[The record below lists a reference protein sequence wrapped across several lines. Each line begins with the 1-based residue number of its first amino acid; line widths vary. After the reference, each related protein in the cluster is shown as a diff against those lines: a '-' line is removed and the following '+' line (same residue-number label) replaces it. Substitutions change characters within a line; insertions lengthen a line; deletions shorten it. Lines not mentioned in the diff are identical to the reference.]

1 MTWRRNRWLI
11 LAALLLAAATPGR
24 AQQLLGQTEAMRD
37 SKSAGCTASGCHV
50 GIEPMHASAAV
61 RLGCT
66 DCHGGDASATSKA
79 AAHVFPKYPKRW
91 SSSANPERTYTLLND
106 ERPEFVRFIN
116 PGDLRAAPKTCG
128 SSGCH
133 ADVVY
138 KVERSLMTHGAF
150 LWGAALYNN
159 GAYPLN
165 QDFHFGPGTA
175 TVYTR
180 VAPNT
185 TSFRAEPCT
194 SPPPI
199 GARARPSAHR
209 RWLSGLN
216 GAPADT
222 APAKPFWSQKLL
234 ILARATLPT
243 GHRQRP
249 DPPQHVAKQP
259 PVQMSLR
266 Q

>member
-1 MTWRRNRWLI
+1 MTGWTHRRLI
-11 LAALLLAAATPGR
+11 LPVLLIAAAASGR
-24 AQQLLGQTEAMRD
+24 AQSLVGQTAAMRE
-37 SKSAGCTASGCHV
+37 SKSAGCASSGCHV
-50 GIEPMHASAAV
+50 GIEPMHVSPAV

-79 AAHVFPKYPKRW
+79 AAHVTPKYPARW
-91 SSSANPERTYTLLND
+91 LSSANPERTYTLLND

-165 QDFHFGPGTA
+165 QDFHFGPGTV
-175 TVYTR
+175 TGYTPA
-180 VAPNT
+180 APNT

-194 SPPPI
+194 SPPPV

-209 RWLSGLN
+209 R
-216 GAPADT
+216 
-222 APAKPFWSQKLL
+222 
-234 ILARATLPT
+234 
-243 GHRQRP
+243 
-249 DPPQHVAKQP
+249 
-259 PVQMSLR
+259 
-266 Q
+266 